1 MVLGLDEYCKARFE
15 AQLMIISLFVEVWKF
30 VKLRP
35 YRDLIDTKGKTRGN
49 LIKILTHIN
58 ASRFKL
64 LR

>member
-35 YRDLIDTKGKTRGN
+35 YRDLIDTKGKTQGN